1 MMKTVDSRNFLKT
14 LSYRVKTNT
23 YVAYMLKLISLTVT
37 NFEKIASYV
46 DDPVF
51 FICVQNYSILS
62 IIITEFNAINFLVLN
77 REPYPEP
84 CEISKMEHSVKIIN
98 YVYIFDRVLNTPLI

>member
-1 MMKTVDSRNFLKT
+1 MMKTLDLDSGNFLKT
-14 LSYRVKTNT
+14 LPYRVKTNT
-23 YVAYMLKLISLTVT
+23 YVVYMLKLISLTVA
-37 NFEKIASYV
+37 NFEKIASCV
-46 DDPVF
+46 DDPLSL
-51 FICVQNYSILS
+51 ICVQNYSILW

-98 YVYIFDRVLNTPLI
+98 GV